1 VATRNTLEFTST
13 HDDDALEA
21 LRSIAAGRG
30 WCNVTPIVLDDDV
43 GEHRVNAL
51 GLWITQGVPVATFL
65 TAPVRKGL
73 DQPSTL
79 GLLHSRGRLGRE
91 NIAKLI
97 GDAPF
102 PVKQD
107 HRQRGLLLEVPWD
120 TSVQLV
126 LDVMCTLTEA
136 VNDYEFTG
144 SWQMARYL
152 TP

>member
-1 VATRNTLEFTST
+1 MATRSTLEFSSNR
-13 HDDDALEA
+13 DDALDA
-21 LRSIAAGRG
+21 LRSIADGRG
-30 WCNVTPIVLDDDV
+30 WCNVTPIVLDDDI

-51 GLWITQGVPVATFL
+51 GLWITKGVPVATYL
-65 TAPVRKGL
+65 TAPARKGV

-79 GLLHSRGRLGRE
+79 GLMHSRGRLGSE
-91 NIAKLI
+91 NIAQLI

-102 PVKQD
+102 PTKQD
-107 HRQRGLLLEVPWD
+107 HRQRGLLLEVPYA
-120 TSVQLV
+120 TPVELV

-144 SWQMARYL
+144 TWQLARFL

>member
-1 VATRNTLEFTST
+1 VATRNALEFSS
-13 HDDDALEA
+13 DRDGALDALT
-21 LRSIAAGRG
+21 SIAAGRG
-30 WCNVTPIVLDDDV
+30 WCNVTPIVRDDDV

-51 GLWITQGVPVATFL
+51 GLWITRGVPVATYL
-65 TAPVRKGL
+65 TAPARKGI

-79 GLLHSRGRLGRE
+79 GLLHSRGRLGHE
-91 NIAKLI
+91 NITKLI

-102 PVKQD
+102 PIKQD
-107 HRQRGLLLEVPWD
+107 HRQRGLLLEVPFE
-120 TSVQLV
+120 TSVELV

-144 SWQMARYL
+144 SWQMVRYL